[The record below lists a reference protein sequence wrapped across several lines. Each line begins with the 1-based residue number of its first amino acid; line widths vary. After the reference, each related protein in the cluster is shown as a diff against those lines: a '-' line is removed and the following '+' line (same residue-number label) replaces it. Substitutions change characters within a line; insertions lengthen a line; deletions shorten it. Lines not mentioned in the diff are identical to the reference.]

1 MDEMKK
7 YIIEF
12 SEDPYTIRLLKIK
25 NGDECPTTEFKTVT
39 PYTEPDFEQIKKLA
53 YAQGYSEGFAN
64 AGVNCYEGC
73 SHVEEAYQRGAEDMR
88 EALKLLI
95 DCDDDCLT
103 IPDIFKAFGEGSYHA
118 VVRNHPVMEILE
130 KIRQYKQEQEQ
141 KQEICIGDEIITTSG
156 LYAICSNIDNIK
168 EGWVYLFFD
177 DGSCGAH
184 KIGEIKK
191 KTGKNYPEI
200 VTLLQGMTKA

>member
-25 NGDECPTTEFKTVT
+25 NGDECPTTEFKAVT
-39 PYTEPDFEQIKKLA
+39 PYTEPDIEKIRKEAYEDGYNRGKHDAKKAFEV
-53 YAQGYSEGFAN
+53 YAGN
-64 AGVNCYEGC
+64 
-73 SHVEEAYQRGAEDMR
+73 AYQRGMEDAW
-88 EALKLLI
+88 EAARKIAKLDTDEQKRL
-95 DCDDDCLT
+95 
-103 IPDIFKAFGEGSYHA
+103 FGCFGIYFVAHEYSASEA
-118 VVRNHPVMEILE
+118 VE
-130 KIRQYKQEQEQ
+130 KIKAYEQEQEQ
-141 KQEICIGDEIITTSG
+141 KQEIYIGDEIITTSG

-191 KTGKNYPEI
+191 ENW
-200 VTLLQGMTKA
+200 

>member
-1 MDEMKK
+1 MSRMDEMKK

-25 NGDECPTTEFKTVT
+25 NGDECPTTEFKAVT
-39 PYTEPDFEQIKKLA
+39 PYTEPDIEKIRKEAFDEGYKEGMQLSIDDAKLK
-53 YAQGYSEGFAN
+53 
-64 AGVNCYEGC
+64 
-73 SHVEEAYQRGAEDMR
+73 EAYQQGLNDAWDAARKFAYILANYTVS
-88 EALKLLI
+88 EA
-95 DCDDDCLT
+95 
-103 IPDIFKAFGEGSYHA
+103 A
-118 VVRNHPVMEILE
+118 E
-130 KIRQYKQEQEQ
+130 KIKAYEQEQEQ

-200 VTLLQGMTKA
+200 VTLLQGTTKT